1 MKKLVCII
9 LLAALIIPVLSVITD
24 GKGSDVYT
32 YLVAGL
38 DDVAGNTDSVILLN
52 YDFNSNY
59 ATVLQI
65 PRDTVCNY
73 HGEEIKINSIFPKE
87 IAKGK
92 DTDSALEVFSRYISS
107 VLGIKIRGF
116 VGLTLS
122 AFRRFVDNL
131 EGVDIYLENDISFDD
146 GQGNTL
152 SFKKGSTRLFG
163 REAEY
168 FVRYRKGY
176 LTGDV
181 GRVDMQKVFLLG
193 LINRLKSGLSLDV
206 AVRLLKDG
214 GDGVLTNAKTTDIV
228 GLLMKNRGRI
238 KSAEVFFATLPG
250 LAVESARHGWVYAV
264 NKKASARLI
273 YEQGFLPDSAF
284 DESLSLLINE
294 EKIKEIY
301 YDENINWHKYS
312 EKDIN
317 NITVK

>member
-1 MKKLVCII
+1 MKRLVCII
-9 LLAALIIPVLSVITD
+9 LLAALIFPVLSVITD

-38 DDVAGNTDSVILLN
+38 DDTAGNTDSVILLN
-52 YDFNSNY
+52 YDLSSNY

-65 PRDTVCNY
+65 PRDTVCTY

-92 DTDSALEVFSRYISS
+92 DSDSALEVLSSYISS
-107 VLGIKIRGF
+107 VFGIKIRGF

-131 EGVDIYLENDISFDD
+131 DGVDIYLESDISFDD
-146 GQGNTL
+146 GHGNALT
-152 SFKKGSTRLFG
+152 FKKGRTRLDG

-176 LTGDV
+176 ITGDV

-193 LINRLKSGLSLDV
+193 LINRLKSGLSLDI
-206 AVRLLKDG
+206 AVRLLRDG
-214 GDGVLTNAKTTDIV
+214 GEGVLTNAKTTDIV

-238 KSAEVFFATLPG
+238 KSAQVFFATLPG
-250 LAVESARHGWVYAV
+250 VAVESARHGWVYVA
-264 NKKASARLI
+264 NKKASSKLL
-273 YEQGFLPDSAF
+273 YEQGFLHEGAF
-284 DESLSLLINE
+284 DESSSLLINE
-294 EKIKEIY
+294 EKIKQIY
-301 YDENINWHKYS
+301 FDENINWNKYS